1 MTDQEAKERKRL
13 HDKHMKHARIW
24 EYRPMDWHTWKIW
37 FWPWHED
44 DPDIILK
51 AAKKQN
57 AVKLFGTQKL
67 IDPPEGWKY
76 GFPKKL
82 PLAFNVDDADNLK
95 EWLIDNGYPT
105 SLISDKFRCRV
116 WEELKSEGVDQ

>member
-1 MTDQEAKERKRL
+1 MHVRHDNWFKIKGEDEFFALRKTCPLFSCETRERTMMTDQEAKERKLL

-24 EYRPMDWHTWKIW
+24 KYRPMDWHTWKVW

-57 AVKLFGTQKL
+57 AVKLFGR
-67 IDPPEGWKY
+67 
-76 GFPKKL
+76 KK
-82 PLAFNVDDADNLK
+82 
-95 EWLIDNGYPT
+95 
-105 SLISDKFRCRV
+105 
-116 WEELKSEGVDQ
+116 EEK